1 VAWKQAVLYSW
12 DFAKRRNL
20 AGYIMTKTV
29 KGALILII
37 SLVAMVAVPAT
48 VRAQGTDYPNQ
59 RINFIV
65 GFAAGGFADTIGRWV
80 ATKLGERTRQTVVV
94 QNMAGGGGIRAA
106 RAVAMAQPDGY
117 TILVTT
123 TSLAINES
131 LVPNR
136 GYTAAAFEAVSLPI
150 SAAESLSVSAKS
162 PIKTLAELV
171 KEAKAGRVFMG
182 SAGIG
187 TGSHIAGEYFFKVL
201 AKTPVKHIPFPGGNP
216 AMMALL
222 SGDVTVL
229 AATATGNISR
239 AVDNGD
245 TTGLAVAAAERSP
258 TLPKV
263 PTFTEA
269 GYPGLSASSWVGFFA
284 PAGTPEAVLAKLNSE
299 INALLNE
306 SEIAK
311 RIEASGL
318 QTTIRS
324 RPESAKMFSTE
335 IKNWSTMVHAVDVPK
350 Q

>member
-1 VAWKQAVLYSW
+1 MNKTKGCIATLLAASLAATIAAPPAASAQAT
-12 DFAKRRNL
+12 N
-20 AGYIMTKTV
+20 
-29 KGALILII
+29 
-37 SLVAMVAVPAT
+37 
-48 VRAQGTDYPNQ
+48 YPTQ

-65 GFAAGGFADTIGRWV
+65 GFAAGGFADTIARWV
-80 ATKLGERTRQTVVV
+80 AARLGERLGQTVVV

-106 RAVAMAQPDGY
+106 RAVAMAPPDGY
-117 TILVTT
+117 TILATT

-131 LVPNR
+131 LAPSR

-150 SAAESLSVSAKS
+150 SAPESLSVNAKS

-171 KEAKAGRVFMG
+171 KEAKAARVFMG
-182 SAGIG
+182 TAGIG

-222 SGDVTVL
+222 SNDITVL

-263 PTFTEA
+263 PTFAEA
-269 GYPGLSASSWVGFFA
+269 GYPGLLASSWVGFFA

-299 INALLNE
+299 INALLQE
-306 SEIAK
+306 PEIAK
-311 RIEASGL
+311 RITASGL
-318 QTTIRS
+318 QTTVRNHA
-324 RPESAKMFSTE
+324 ESAKMFSAE
-335 IKNWSTMVHAVDVPK
+335 IKNWSTMVEAVGVPK